1 MICNINKKYYM
12 SPVACMHAVQW
23 TYVRAE
29 MSVKWTEEGCWR
41 RLPLVVLCVIKHT
54 VELRQ
59 NNWYL
64 VPFVTDTS
72 NIQSDKQ
79 IYI

>member
-1 MICNINKKYYM
+1 M

-79 IYI
+79 IYMYIKIY